1 MRRPAFLIG
10 VFLLTVSS
18 LALGEATRKLRATL
32 SGDAKAPFA
41 VENLAGRM
49 TVVAGDG
56 DAVVAVATVHAESEA
71 LAAAMR
77 FEQVRA
83 KDGLPTLRVIYP
95 LDRERRIRYPEAG
108 DDGAG
113 TGRHGRHE
121 SHWFFDFLSSNSEI
135 KYDDHRV
142 RVGSSSGTLLYAD
155 VEVTVP
161 RRAVEATFRNF
172 VGTLRAEG
180 IEGRIVLDTSH
191 GAITARRLKGDIKAD
206 TGSSDV
212 LAEAI
217 AGSLVCD
224 TGSGACAV
232 NGFEGKELYCD
243 TGSGDV
249 KVRDVKAERLHA
261 DTGSGHVRAE
271 RVDVEEF
278 SGDTGSG
285 GIEAELLGTRL
296 RRVKADTGSGD
307 VTLWLPAEASFDVA
321 ADQGGGELTCSFAD
335 AQAVKSDRKTVGYRR
350 GDGRIRIS
358 IDTGSG
364 NASIKPLK

>member
-1 MRRPAFLIG
+1 MRRSAWLVAAFS
-10 VFLLTVSS
+10 LTVSS
-18 LALGEATRKLRATL
+18 LAFGEATRTLRVTL
-32 SGDAKAPFA
+32 SGDAKTPFA

-49 TVVAGDG
+49 TVMAGEG

-71 LAAAMR
+71 LASAMR
-77 FEQVRA
+77 FEQVRDE
-83 KDGLPTLRVIYP
+83 DGLPTLRVIYP

-108 DDGAG
+108 NDGAD

-121 SHWFFDFLSSNSEI
+121 SHWFSAFTSSNSDL
-135 KYDDHRV
+135 KYDGHRV
-142 RVGSSSGTLLYAD
+142 RVASGSGTLLWAD

-161 RRAVEATFRNF
+161 RRSVEATFRNF
-172 VGTLRAEG
+172 VGAMRAEG
-180 IEGRIVLDTSH
+180 FEGRILLDTSH

-212 LAEAI
+212 LAEGI
-217 AGSLVCD
+217 TGSYVCD
-224 TGSGACAV
+224 TGSGSCVV
-232 NGFEGKELYCD
+232 NGFDGKELYCD

-261 DTGSGHVRAE
+261 DTGSGSVGAERAE
-271 RVDVEEF
+271 VEEF
-278 SGDTGSG
+278 TGDTGSG
-285 GIEAELLGTRL
+285 GIEAELTGARL

-307 VTLWLPAEASFDVA
+307 VTLWLPADASFDAA
-321 ADQGGGELTCSFAD
+321 ADQGSGELTCAFAD

-350 GDGRIRIS
+350 GDGRTRIA

-364 NASIKPLK
+364 DASIKLLR

>member
-1 MRRPAFLIG
+1 MRRSAWLIAL
-10 VFLLTVSS
+10 FSLTISTLV
-18 LALGEATRKLRATL
+18 LGEATRTLRATL
-32 SGDAKAPFA
+32 SGEAKAAFA

-56 DAVVAVATVHAESEA
+56 DAVVAVATVRAESEA
-71 LAAAMR
+71 LASAMR
-77 FEQVRA
+77 FEQVRD

-108 DDGAG
+108 DDGADSDHRG
-113 TGRHGRHE
+113 HHE
-121 SHWFFDFLSSNSEI
+121 SHWFFGFLFSNSEI
-135 KYDDHRV
+135 KYDDRRV

-172 VGTLRAEG
+172 VGALRAEG
-180 IEGRIVLDTSH
+180 LEGRIVLDTSH
-191 GAITARRLKGDIKAD
+191 GAITARRMKGDIKAD

-217 AGSLVCD
+217 TGSFVCD
-224 TGSGACAV
+224 TGSGSCVV

-271 RVDVEEF
+271 RADVEEF
-278 SGDTGSG
+278 TGDTGSG

-307 VTLWLPAEASFDVA
+307 VTLWLPADASFDAA
-321 ADQGGGELTCSFAD
+321 ADQGSGELTCAFAD

-350 GDGRIRIS
+350 GDGRARIS

-364 NASIKPLK
+364 DARIKLLK